1 MFACRNKHV
10 NRALEIA
17 ESLLAD
23 SAARAQGDALAGTL
37 KKAAHRPDYK
47 AKVSHDRL
55 QSHPPFMCS
64 PLYRTGPSEICR
76 FPLSCCLTSC
86 RLTPLSSAVL
96 GHNPDVS

>member
-1 MFACRNKHV
+1 M

-17 ESLLAD
+17 ESLLAN
-23 SAARAQGDALAGTL
+23 SAARAHGEALAGTL

-55 QSHPPFMCS
+55 QSHPPFTCS
-64 PLYRTGPSEICR
+64 LLCRTGPPEICR

-96 GHNPDVS
+96 GRDPDVS